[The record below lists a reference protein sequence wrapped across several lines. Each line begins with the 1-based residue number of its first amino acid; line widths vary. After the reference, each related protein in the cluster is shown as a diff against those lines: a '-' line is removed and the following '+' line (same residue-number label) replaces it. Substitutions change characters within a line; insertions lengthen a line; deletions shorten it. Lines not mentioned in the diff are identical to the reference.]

1 MCVCHQKGKTAC
13 FLETDSQ
20 GSIKDFIEERQA
32 NTSLSEIPYY
42 ECYTDIPAM
51 VKKLA
56 ARFDYVFVDTPGMK
70 SPAFVKA
77 LSCAD
82 VVLTF
87 VEPGSGIEINTLG
100 RLVFDIKTAQA
111 GINPSMKAWIVLN
124 KCATNPS
131 DSEASELRN
140 QLNDDP
146 DWLPVPRQRI
156 YMRTAHKKAYNCG
169 MGVHEYNDKRGNKA
183 RGEIELLLKETN
195 II

>member
-1 MCVCHQKGKTAC
+1 MGKIITVAGHKGGIGKSTVLCSLCVCVIKKGKTAC

-32 NTSLSEIPYY
+32 NASLSEIPYY

-51 VKKLA
+51 VQKLA

-82 VVLTF
+82 IVLTF

-100 RLVFDIKTAQA
+100 RLVF
-111 GINPSMKAWIVLN
+111 
-124 KCATNPS
+124 
-131 DSEASELRN
+131 R
-140 QLNDDP
+140 
-146 DWLPVPRQRI
+146 
-156 YMRTAHKKAYNCG
+156 H
-169 MGVHEYNDKRGNKA
+169 
-183 RGEIELLLKETN
+183 
-195 II
+195 